1 MEPSQPPGRAAGAA
15 GTVPEPGSRDP
26 GRPRGGPGGSRASPF
41 LSLPQAPRACVSAWE
56 RQRQKLLQ
64 LGPPSRLPSVR
75 GGLWGFLT
83 STEPRLLAHSPFPL
97 LLFQD
102 PGRHVDSLGTRER
115 RERVCEWERFGIFGI
130 FPVCEWERFGIFGIF
145 PVCEWERFGI
155 FVIFPLTPLIKLP
168 CFHSICA
175 SNPVPQDQKEGL
187 LAGRATAAWM
197 ESSLQLA
204 FLAFISAPA
213 A

>member
-1 MEPSQPPGRAAGAA
+1 MEPGRPAAR
-15 GTVPEPGSRDP
+15 PREQRERNRSRDWGSLDP
-26 GRPRGGPGGSRASPF
+26 GRPRGGPGGSRSSPF
-41 LSLPQAPRACVSAWE
+41 VSLHAR
-56 RQRQKLLQ
+56 
-64 LGPPSRLPSVR
+64 
-75 GGLWGFLT
+75 
-83 STEPRLLAHSPFPL
+83 PRLLAHSPFPL

-130 FPVCEWERFGIFGIF
+130 FPVCEWERFGIF
-145 PVCEWERFGI
+145 
-155 FVIFPLTPLIKLP
+155 VIFPLTPLIKLP

-175 SNPVPQDQKEGL
+175 SNPVPPDQKGGL